1 MTAEHAA
8 SVSLNRLAVAATN
21 HCLTGCAIGEVLGL
35 VISLATGWGNL
46 TAIVLAIA
54 LAFVFGYSLTM
65 IPLLRAGLAF
75 GQATRLAAA
84 ADTLSIA
91 VMEIVDNA
99 IMLVIP
105 GAMDAGLG
113 DSLFWGALVLS
124 LAIAWVV
131 AFPVNRWLIA
141 RGRGHAVV
149 HGRSSDGPSLR
160 WRGQRPP
167 PPSLPVR
174 AGCHRAFELLRL
186 EHHNTAGDL
195 AASHGGEAV
204 VDLIQRV
211 GAADQRVQLQAS

>member
-149 HGRSSDGPSLR
+149 HGRSSDGP
-160 WRGQRPP
+160 
-167 PPSLPVR
+167 
-174 AGCHRAFELLRL
+174 
-186 EHHNTAGDL
+186 HH
-195 AASHGGEAV
+195 H
-204 VDLIQRV
+204 
-211 GAADQRVQLQAS
+211 